1 MKLPKNF
8 GGQGFGAMLEQAK
21 AAMARAQDLE
31 EELAAERIGIDRGP
45 VKALFSG
52 TGELVKIQ
60 IDPSVVDP
68 EDVETL
74 EDLIVSTVKAGFSQA
89 TELRNAKVQEIVPH
103 VPGIG

>member
-21 AAMARAQDLE
+21 SAMARAQDLE
-31 EELAAERIGIDRGP
+31 EELAAERLAVDRGP
-45 VKALFSG
+45 VKAIFNG
-52 TGELVKIQ
+52 TGELLKIS
-60 IDPSVVDP
+60 IDPSIMDP

-89 TELRNAKVQEIVPH
+89 TEIRNAKVQSILPN
-103 VPGIG
+103 VPGL